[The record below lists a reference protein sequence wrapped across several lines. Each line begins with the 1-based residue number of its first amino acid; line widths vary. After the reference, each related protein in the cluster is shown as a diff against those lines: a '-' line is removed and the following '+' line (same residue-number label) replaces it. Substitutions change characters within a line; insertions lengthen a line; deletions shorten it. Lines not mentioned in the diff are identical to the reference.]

1 MFMRE
6 ESKVI
11 IEMVGKKRSE
21 QIAKTEPGVVGN
33 LALDDSGLRGVMQ
46 VMKGDQ
52 LIRLEF
58 IETESTAGQVHFFDD
73 YIEVAKSTGSLVLL
87 FPVSKYSRDMA
98 SAVYQGILNDVRKKA
113 ERDVTLIGFVY
124 DDLGNIKKVG

>member
-1 MFMRE
+1 MRE

-11 IEMVGKKRSE
+11 IEMVAKKRSE
-21 QIAKTEPGVVGN
+21 QITKAEPGVEAN
-33 LALDDSGLRGVMQ
+33 LALDDSGLRGVLQ
-46 VMKGDQ
+46 VMKGEDV
-52 LIRLEF
+52 LRLEF

-73 YIEVAKSTGSLVLL
+73 YIEVAKSTGFLVLL

-113 ERDVTLIGFVY
+113 ERDVTMVGFVY

>member
-1 MFMRE
+1 MRE

-11 IEMVGKKRSE
+11 IEMVAKKRSE
-21 QIAKTEPGVVGN
+21 QISKAEPGVEAN

-52 LIRLEF
+52 VLRLEF
-58 IETESTAGQVHFFDD
+58 IETISTAGQVHHFDD
-73 YIEVAKSTGSLVLL
+73 YVEVAKSTGFLVLL

-98 SAVYQGILNDVRKKA
+98 SAVYQGILNEVRKKA
-113 ERDVTLIGFVY
+113 ERDVTLVGFVY
-124 DDLGNIKKVG
+124 DDLGNVRKVG

>member
-1 MFMRE
+1 MRE

-11 IEMVGKKRSE
+11 IEMVARKRSE
-21 QIAKTEPGVVGN
+21 QITKAEPGVEAN
-33 LALDDSGLRGVMQ
+33 LALDDSGLRGVLQ

-52 LIRLEF
+52 VLRLEF
-58 IETESTAGQVHFFDD
+58 IETESTAGQVHFFED
-73 YIEVAKSTGSLVLL
+73 YIEVAKSTGFLVLL

-113 ERDVTLIGFVY
+113 ERDITMVGFVY

>member
-1 MFMRE
+1 MRE

-11 IEMVGKKRSE
+11 IEMVAKKRSE
-21 QIAKTEPGVVGN
+21 QIIKAEPGVEAN
-33 LALDDSGLRGVMQ
+33 LALDDSGQRGVLQ
-46 VMKGDQ
+46 VMKGEDV
-52 LIRLEF
+52 LRLEF
-58 IETESTAGQVHFFDD
+58 IETESTAGQVHFFED
-73 YIEVAKSTGSLVLL
+73 YIEVAKSTGFLVLL

-113 ERDVTLIGFVY
+113 ERDVTMMGFVY